1 MIIKIFSFLAAV
13 LLSAAAAAQ
22 QSSTDVL
29 RIHTNDG
36 ETTAVKV
43 GDVKAISFEEVKP
56 LTMTINVESVSPD
69 GMVVDFVM
77 PDGCRNWLLYVSDN
91 PLEGTEAEMRQA
103 VKERFNDD
111 FSESKY
117 LNLQGFKPETTYYI
131 YVLLYDTDGV
141 VAGLSTAMATTAK
154 EKMKDEFL
162 VKVSNVSSSN
172 ASVTF
177 TPKDKKMTYYYFVVS
192 EASRQLMISQY
203 GSIQE
208 ADKAYWKYQAEQFNY
223 DLESYLPYLV
233 SVGDKTIDVK
243 EFLQKP
249 LSPST
254 KYYAYCYGVRETDA
268 TFTTDVYETEF
279 TTPEATG
286 SDNRIT
292 ASVTKTYSN
301 GCDVE
306 IRTTNSDKYI
316 VNIQSQYTWERK
328 LSSNGNDPAKAAA
341 EIFSIAFGDAIE
353 DFLKSGDFTGKVS
366 YGTADTDCVLIVC
379 GYDGGVTTEVQT
391 IPFRT
396 VDE

>member
-1 MIIKIFSFLAAV
+1 MIRKIFTILAAA
-13 LLSAAAAAQ
+13 LLSVAAAAQ
-22 QSSTDVL
+22 LQTTDVL

-43 GDVKAISFEEVKP
+43 GDVKTISFEEVKP
-56 LTMTINVESVSPD
+56 LTMIINVESVSPD

-91 PLEGTEAEMRQA
+91 ALEGTEAEMRQA

-117 LNLQGFKPETTYYI
+117 LSLQGFKPETTYYI

-154 EKMKDEFL
+154 EKMKDEFAIS
-162 VKVSNVSSSN
+162 VSSVSSSN
-172 ASVTF
+172 ATVTF
-177 TPKDKKMTYYYFVVS
+177 TPKEKKMAYYYFVVS
-192 EASRQLMISQY
+192 EASRELMISQY
-203 GSIQE
+203 GSIQQ

-223 DLESYLPYLV
+223 DLEAYVPYVL
-233 SVGDKTIDVK
+233 SAGDKTVDVK
-243 EFLQKP
+243 DFLQKP
-249 LSPST
+249 LTPST
-254 KYYAYCYGVRETDA
+254 KYYAYCYGVNEKDV
-268 TFTTDVYETEF
+268 TFTTDVYEVEF

-292 ASVTKTYSN
+292 ATVTKTYRD

-316 VNIQSQYTWERK
+316 VNAQSKETWDRLLER
-328 LSSNGNDPAKAAA
+328 NGSDAVKTAAN
-341 EIFSIAFGDAIE
+341 ILSIAYGDAIE
-353 DFLKSGDFTGKVS
+353 EFLKSGDFTGKVG
-366 YGTADTDCVLIVC
+366 YGSADTDCVLIVC

>member
-13 LLSAAAAAQ
+13 LLSAATAAQ
-22 QSSTDVL
+22 QTANDVL

-56 LTMTINVESVSPD
+56 LAMTINVESVSSD

-117 LNLQGFKPETTYYI
+117 LSLQGFKPETTYYI

-154 EKMKDEFL
+154 EKMKDEFT

-172 ASVTF
+172 ATITF
-177 TPKDKKMTYYYFVVS
+177 MPKDKKMTYYYFVVS
-192 EASRQLMISQY
+192 ETSRQLMISQY

-254 KYYAYCYGVRETDA
+254 KYYAYCYGVNEKDA
-268 TFTTDVYETEF
+268 TFTTEVYEAEF

-292 ASVTKTYSN
+292 ATVTKTYSN

-328 LSSNGNDPAKAAA
+328 LASNGNDPAKAAA
-341 EIFSIAFGDAIE
+341 EILGIAYGDAIE